1 MAAVVLDGVASDARA
16 VLERALAGHSPSWQ
30 EAMAFADATGAT
42 LHALC
47 AVADALRARQAG
59 DLVTYVVNRN
69 INFTNVCIKR
79 CGFCAF
85 SRKVRSEEGY
95 FLDQDEIVRRAVQA
109 RAMGATEVCLQ
120 AGLAPGV
127 SGDFY
132 LELTRAVKAAAP
144 DLHLHAYSPEEVKY
158 GAHRSRISVREYLIA
173 LREAGLGTLPGT
185 SAEILDDAIRDRIAP
200 GRITSAEWID
210 VVRTAHE
217 VGLRTTSTM
226 MFGHVETMADRLRH
240 MELLRSIQRDTGGF
254 TEFVPLSF
262 VHAEAPMFAQH
273 VPGVRAGPSGVDV
286 VRTHALARLMLGAD
300 IANLQVSWVKEGL
313 RMAEWLLACG
323 VNDLGGT
330 LMNESIST
338 SAGAGH
344 GQLATPAELRGTARG
359 VGRIPAERS
368 TLYRVL
374 RTFDGAD
381 VLHGDGAA
389 QELDALDG
397 VADAAAVFGSYQ
409 ALTQDTRFRFRRGE
423 AVRHQGGEVVG
434 PVEVEAEPDAHAG
447 GGREPALDRGR
458 QVAPV
463 AVAMAEAGG
472 QAGRQGEGQG
482 VGAELVAIRRKH
494 DVRAAEARDQRR
506 DVVDG

>member
-1 MAAVVLDGVASDARA
+1 MSSIILDGLPADARA
-16 VLERALAGHSPSWQ
+16 VLERALAGTSPSWQ
-30 EAMAFADATGAT
+30 EAMLFADATGPA

-47 AVADALRARQAG
+47 AVADQLRARQAG

-95 FLDQDEIVRRAVQA
+95 FLDRDEIVRRAVQA

-127 SGDFY
+127 AGDFY
-132 LELTRAVKAAAP
+132 VELTRAVKAAAP
-144 DLHLHAYSPEEVKY
+144 ELHLHAYSPEEVKY

-210 VVRTAHE
+210 VVRTAHD

-240 MELLRSIQRDTGGF
+240 METLRSIQRDTGGF

-262 VHAEAPMFAQH
+262 VHAEAPMFAQQ
-273 VPGVRAGPSGVDV
+273 VGGVAAGPSGVDV

-300 IANLQVSWVKEGL
+300 IPNLQVSWVKEGL
-313 RMAEWLLACG
+313 RMAEWLLTCG

-338 SAGAGH
+338 AAGASH
-344 GQLATPAELRGTARG
+344 GQLATPAELRRAARG
-359 VGRIPAERS
+359 VGRVPAERS

-374 RTFDGAD
+374 RTFDRTVDDHHAP
-381 VLHGDGAA
+381 
-389 QELDALDG
+389 QEIDALDG
-397 VADAAAVFGSYQ
+397 VVDAAAVFGSYQ
-409 ALTQDTRFRFRRGE
+409 ALTQDARFRFRRGE

-434 PVEVEAEPDAHAG
+434 PVEVEAEAGAHACG
-447 GGREPALDRGR
+447 GAEAALDRGR
-458 QVAPV
+458 QVAGV
-463 AVAMAEAGG
+463 AVAVAEAGG
-472 QAGRQGEGQG
+472 ERSGQGEGQG
-482 VGAELVAIRRKH
+482 VRAELVAIRRKH
-494 DVRAAEARDQRR
+494 DVRAI
-506 DVVDG
+506 